1 MKKKWV
7 WISLLLVLAIVVGLS
22 VWLVPALLRP
32 SLLSYFELDGLTA
45 DNIESVSFYVVYD
58 RGMRWD
64 SSEPAVLEE
73 VCGMLDRAH
82 VAGEYPPFAG
92 PTISITLNFY
102 ERFNGKDTVQIV
114 LGSESVFGGIQDGV
128 EQNYRL
134 TDYYTREEWTALF
147 AKCERIY

>member
-1 MKKKWV
+1 MKSKRIL
-7 WISLLLVLAIVVGLS
+7 WISLLLALAIVVGLS

-92 PTISITLNFY
+92 PTISITLNLH

-114 LGSESVFGGIQDGV
+114 LGSESVQSPDGANQD
-128 EQNYRL
+128 YWL

-147 AKCERIY
+147 AKCEQIY